1 MIGNT
6 EVRRT
11 FMDQG
16 SLADILFY
24 GAFKKMKF
32 REGQLFPTNTDLIGF
47 TRDCLV
53 LKGYVEK
60 QITLGVNSLKR
71 AENIRF
77 AIVDIPSAYN
87 VILGRLTLNTFG
99 GAVVLTPN
107 LVMKFFDNTNWI
119 VAIRGDQRAAK
130 ICYNIILCFGL
141 KANHE
146 WPQRREEASQSLKKW
161 KEASVQVIVE
171 RPQKTTRSI

>member
-1 MIGNT
+1 
-6 EVRRT
+6 
-11 FMDQG
+11 MDQG

-47 TRDCLV
+47 TGDCLV
-53 LKGYVEK
+53 LKGYVET

-107 LVMKFFDNTNWI
+107 LVMKFFDNTN
-119 VAIRGDQRAAK
+119 
-130 ICYNIILCFGL
+130 
-141 KANHE
+141 
-146 WPQRREEASQSLKKW
+146 
-161 KEASVQVIVE
+161 
-171 RPQKTTRSI
+171 